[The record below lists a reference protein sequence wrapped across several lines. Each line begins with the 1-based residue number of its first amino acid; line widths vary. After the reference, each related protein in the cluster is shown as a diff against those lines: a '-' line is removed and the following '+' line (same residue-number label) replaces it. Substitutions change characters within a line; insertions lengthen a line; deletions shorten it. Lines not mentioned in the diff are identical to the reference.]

1 MNIFHEQPR
10 RGNTREAQLTPHKAK
25 PQCGALMTPVILHI
39 ETATDV
45 CSVALSRGE
54 EIIGLKE
61 EAGGNNHAK
70 NLLPFVEE
78 ALKQGGCTVKD
89 LNGVS
94 VSIGPGSYTGLRIGV
109 STAKGIAYTAGIPVM
124 AISTLE
130 GIAQGARALW
140 QETSS
145 EQPQI
150 IPMIDARRMEVFT
163 TRYDFAMN
171 PLEEVTSKIVDEST
185 FLELIAKQP
194 VIFCGNGMPKC
205 RELLSASPNAHF
217 VDTPVSAKNLLLP
230 ALQKWQN
237 HDFED
242 VAYFEPFYL
251 KEYVAAKPVVK
262 GLR

>member
-1 MNIFHEQPR
+1 MTIE
-10 RGNTREAQLTPHKAK
+10 TPI
-25 PQCGALMTPVILHI
+25 LLHI

-45 CSVALSRGE
+45 CSVALSRGA

-70 NLLPFVEE
+70 NLLPFVDEV
-78 ALKQGGCTVKD
+78 LKQSGVRMSEI
-89 LNGVS
+89 NGVA

-130 GIAQGARALW
+130 SIAQGAKTLW
-140 QETSS
+140 AENAS
-145 EQPQI
+145 EPVQI
-150 IPMIDARRMEVFT
+150 VPMIDARRMEVFT
-163 TRYDFAMN
+163 TRFTFDMQ
-171 PLEEVTSKIVDEST
+171 PLEEVSAKIVDENT
-185 FLELIAKQP
+185 FAELLSEQK
-194 VIFCGNGMPKC
+194 VLFCGNGMPKC
-205 RELLSASPNAHF
+205 RELLSTFPSACFINA
-217 VDTPVSAKNLLLP
+217 PVSAKNMLP
-230 ALQKWQN
+230 TALKKWQN
-237 HDFED
+237 KDFEN

>member
-1 MNIFHEQPR
+1 MMNP
-10 RGNTREAQLTPHKAK
+10 T
-25 PQCGALMTPVILHI
+25 ILYI

-45 CSVALSRGE
+45 CSVALSKGT
-54 EIIGLKE
+54 EIIGLNE

-70 NLLPFVEE
+70 HLLPFVDEV
-78 ALKQGGCTVKD
+78 LKQAEVSMKEI
-89 LNGVS
+89 NGVA

-130 GIAQGARALW
+130 SIAQGAKTLW
-140 QETSS
+140 AESSS

-150 IPMIDARRMEVFT
+150 IPLIDARRMEVFT
-163 TRYDFAMN
+163 THYDFDIN
-171 PLEEVTSKIVDEST
+171 QLEEVSSKIIDETT
-185 FLELIAKQP
+185 FAELLSKEK
-194 VIFCGNGMPKC
+194 VLFCGNGMPKC
-205 RELLSASPNAHF
+205 KEILSAFPNAKF
-217 VDTPVSAKNLLLP
+217 MDAPISAKNMLP
-230 ALQKWQN
+230 AALRKWQKQE
-237 HDFED
+237 FED

>member
-1 MNIFHEQPR
+1 MTITINMMNP
-10 RGNTREAQLTPHKAK
+10 T
-25 PQCGALMTPVILHI
+25 ILYI

-45 CSVALSRGE
+45 CSVALSKGS

-70 NLLPFVEE
+70 HLLPFVDEVW
-78 ALKQGGCTVKD
+78 KQAGVSMTEI
-89 LNGVS
+89 NGVA

-130 GIAQGARALW
+130 SIAQGAKTLW
-140 QETSS
+140 SGISTETV
-145 EQPQI
+145 QI
-150 IPMIDARRMEVFT
+150 VPMIDARRMEVFT
-163 TRYDFAMN
+163 TRYDFDMRS
-171 PLEEVTSKIVDEST
+171 LEEISSKIVDENT
-185 FLELIAKQP
+185 FAELLSKEK
-194 VIFCGNGMPKC
+194 VLFCGNGMPKC
-205 RELLSASPNAHF
+205 KEILSAFLNAKF
-217 VDTPVSAKNLLLP
+217 MDAPISAKNMLP
-230 ALQKWQN
+230 AALRKWQKQE
-237 HDFED
+237 FED

>member
-1 MNIFHEQPR
+1 MMNP
-10 RGNTREAQLTPHKAK
+10 T
-25 PQCGALMTPVILHI
+25 ILYI

-45 CSVALSRGE
+45 CSVALSKGS

-70 NLLPFVEE
+70 HLLPFVDEV
-78 ALKQGGCTVKD
+78 LKQAGVSMTEI
-89 LNGVS
+89 NGVA

-124 AISTLE
+124 AVSTLE
-130 GIAQGARALW
+130 SIAQGAKTLW
-140 QETSS
+140 AESSS

-150 IPMIDARRMEVFT
+150 VPMIDARRMEVFT
-163 TRYDFAMN
+163 TRYDFDIRS
-171 PLEEVTSKIVDEST
+171 LEEISSKIVDDNT
-185 FLELIAKQP
+185 FAELLSKEK
-194 VIFCGNGMPKC
+194 VLFCGNGMPKC
-205 RELLSASPNAHF
+205 KEILSAFPNAKF
-217 VDTPVSAKNLLLP
+217 MDAPISAKNMLP
-230 ALQKWQN
+230 AALRKWQKQE
-237 HDFED
+237 FED

>member
-1 MNIFHEQPR
+1 MMNP
-10 RGNTREAQLTPHKAK
+10 T
-25 PQCGALMTPVILHI
+25 ILYI

-45 CSVALSRGE
+45 CSVALSKGS

-70 NLLPFVEE
+70 HLLPFVDEV
-78 ALKQGGCTVKD
+78 LKQAGVSMTEI
-89 LNGVS
+89 NGVA

-130 GIAQGARALW
+130 SIAQGAKTLW
-140 QETSS
+140 SGISTETV
-145 EQPQI
+145 QI
-150 IPMIDARRMEVFT
+150 VPMIDARRMEVFI
-163 TRYDFAMN
+163 TRYDFDMRS
-171 PLEEVTSKIVDEST
+171 LEEISSKIVDENT
-185 FLELIAKQP
+185 FAELLSKEK
-194 VIFCGNGMPKC
+194 VLFCGNGMPKC
-205 RELLSASPNAHF
+205 KEILSAFLNAKF
-217 VDTPVSAKNLLLP
+217 MDAPISAKNMLP
-230 ALQKWQN
+230 AALRKWQKQE
-237 HDFED
+237 FED

>member
-1 MNIFHEQPR
+1 MNDMNP
-10 RGNTREAQLTPHKAK
+10 T
-25 PQCGALMTPVILHI
+25 ILHI

-45 CSVALSRGE
+45 CSVALSKGP

-70 NLLPFVEE
+70 NLLPFVDEV
-78 ALKQGGCTVKD
+78 LRQGGCKISD
-89 LNGVS
+89 LQGVV

-124 AISTLE
+124 AIGTLE
-130 GIAQGARALW
+130 GIAQGAKTLW
-140 QETSS
+140 AESAE

-163 TRYDFAMN
+163 TRYDFEMN
-171 PLEEVTSKIVDEST
+171 PLEEVSAKIIDENT
-185 FLELIAKQP
+185 FAELLDAQI
-194 VIFCGNGMPKC
+194 VLFCGNGMPKC
-205 RELLSASPNAHF
+205 RELLSAHANARF
-217 VDTPVSAKNLLLP
+217 LDAPVSAKNLLP
-230 ALQKWQN
+230 AALKKWQ
-237 HDFED
+237 HQEFEN

>member
-1 MNIFHEQPR
+1 MNMNPI
-10 RGNTREAQLTPHKAK
+10 
-25 PQCGALMTPVILHI
+25 ILHI

-45 CSVALSRGE
+45 CSVALSRGA

-70 NLLPFVEE
+70 NLLPFVDEV
-78 ALKQGGCTVKD
+78 LKQGGCKIAD
-89 LNGVS
+89 LNGVA

-130 GIAQGARALW
+130 SIAQGAKQLW
-140 QETSS
+140 SGRSTEAV
-145 EQPQI
+145 QI

-163 TRYDFAMN
+163 TRYTYDMQ
-171 PLEEVTSKIVDEST
+171 PLEEVSAKIIDENT
-185 FLELIAKQP
+185 FSELLSELK
-194 VIFCGNGMPKC
+194 VLFCGNGMPKC
-205 RELLSASPNAHF
+205 RELLSAFPNACF
-217 VDTPVSAKNLLLP
+217 IDAPVSAKNMLP
-230 ALQKWQN
+230 TALRKWQN
-237 HDFED
+237 QEFEN

>member
-1 MNIFHEQPR
+1 MNP
-10 RGNTREAQLTPHKAK
+10 T
-25 PQCGALMTPVILHI
+25 ILYI

-45 CSVALSRGE
+45 CSVALSKGS

-70 NLLPFVEE
+70 HLLPFVDEV
-78 ALKQGGCTVKD
+78 LKQAGVSMTEI
-89 LNGVS
+89 NGVA

-124 AISTLE
+124 AVSTLE
-130 GIAQGARALW
+130 SIAQGAKTLW
-140 QETSS
+140 AESSS

-163 TRYDFAMN
+163 TRYDFDIRS
-171 PLEEVTSKIVDEST
+171 LEEISSKIVDDNT
-185 FLELIAKQP
+185 FAELLSKEK
-194 VIFCGNGMPKC
+194 VLFCGNGMPKC
-205 RELLSASPNAHF
+205 KEILSAFLNAKF
-217 VDTPVSAKNLLLP
+217 MDAPISAKNMLP
-230 ALQKWQN
+230 AALRKWQKQE
-237 HDFED
+237 FED

>member
-1 MNIFHEQPR
+1 MKQ
-10 RGNTREAQLTPHKAK
+10 TPI
-25 PQCGALMTPVILHI
+25 LLHI

-45 CSVALSRGE
+45 CSGALSRGS

-70 NLLPFVEE
+70 NLLPFVDDV
-78 ALKQGGCTVKD
+78 LKQSGVSMSEI
-89 LNGVS
+89 NGVA

-130 GIAQGARALW
+130 SIAQGAKQLW
-140 QETSS
+140 SETST
-145 EQPQI
+145 EPVQI
-150 IPMIDARRMEVFT
+150 IPLIDARRMEVFT
-163 TRYDFAMN
+163 TRFDYDMQ
-171 PLEEVTSKIVDEST
+171 PLEDVSAKIVDENT
-185 FLELIAKQP
+185 FAELLSEQK
-194 VIFCGNGMPKC
+194 VLFCGNGMPKC
-205 RELLSASPNAHF
+205 RELLSAFSNACF
-217 VDTPVSAKNLLLP
+217 IDAPISAKNMLP
-230 ALQKWQN
+230 TALKKWQN
-237 HDFED
+237 SDFEN

>member
-1 MNIFHEQPR
+1 MMNP
-10 RGNTREAQLTPHKAK
+10 T
-25 PQCGALMTPVILHI
+25 ILYI

-45 CSVALSRGE
+45 CSVALSKGA

-70 NLLPFVEE
+70 HLLPFVDEV
-78 ALKQGGCTVKD
+78 LKQAEASMTD
-89 LNGVS
+89 INGVA

-130 GIAQGARALW
+130 SIAQGAKTLW
-140 QETSS
+140 SGTSTETV
-145 EQPQI
+145 QI

-163 TRYDFAMN
+163 TRYDFDIRS
-171 PLEEVTSKIVDEST
+171 LEEISSKIVDENT
-185 FLELIAKQP
+185 FAELLSKEK
-194 VIFCGNGMPKC
+194 VLFCGNGMPKC
-205 RELLSASPNAHF
+205 KEILSAFPNAKF
-217 VDTPVSAKNLLLP
+217 MDAPISAKNMLP
-230 ALQKWQN
+230 AALRKWQKQ
-237 HDFED
+237 DFED

>member
-1 MNIFHEQPR
+1 MMNP
-10 RGNTREAQLTPHKAK
+10 T
-25 PQCGALMTPVILHI
+25 ILYI

-45 CSVALSRGE
+45 CSVALSKGA

-70 NLLPFVEE
+70 HLLPFVDEV
-78 ALKQGGCTVKD
+78 LKQAGIVMKD
-89 LNGVS
+89 INGVA

-130 GIAQGARALW
+130 SIAQGAKTLW
-140 QETSS
+140 AESSS
-145 EQPQI
+145 ELPQI

-163 TRYDFAMN
+163 THYDFDIN
-171 PLEEVTSKIVDEST
+171 QLEEVSSKIIDETT
-185 FLELIAKQP
+185 FAELLLKEK
-194 VIFCGNGMPKC
+194 VLFCGNGMPKC
-205 RELLSASPNAHF
+205 RELLSTFPNACF
-217 VDTPVSAKNLLLP
+217 AEAPISAKNMLP
-230 ALQKWQN
+230 AALRKWQKQE
-237 HDFED
+237 FED

>member
-1 MNIFHEQPR
+1 MNMINP
-10 RGNTREAQLTPHKAK
+10 T
-25 PQCGALMTPVILHI
+25 ILYI

-45 CSVALSRGE
+45 CSVALSKGS

-70 NLLPFVEE
+70 HLLPFVDEV
-78 ALKQGGCTVKD
+78 LKQAGIVMKD
-89 LNGVS
+89 INGVA

-130 GIAQGARALW
+130 SIAQGAKTLW
-140 QETSS
+140 AESSS

-163 TRYDFAMN
+163 TRYDFDMN
-171 PLEEVTSKIVDEST
+171 PLEEVSSRIIDETTFAELLSKVKV
-185 FLELIAKQP
+185 L
-194 VIFCGNGMPKC
+194 FCGNGMPKC
-205 RELLSASPNAHF
+205 KEILSSFPNAKF
-217 VDTPVSAKNLLLP
+217 MDAPISAKNMLP
-230 ALQKWQN
+230 AALRKWQKQE
-237 HDFED
+237 FED